1 MHDALPRE
9 VWADWAC
16 TWAHV
21 PLILSGLLCHC
32 WAEGVGVAHS
42 QGGRDESQVWQRD
55 DLSYCSTPGQR
66 KGFGASAFL
75 PHNSNSRMAGSG
87 SAEAAAQAPSCCH
100 QTSKTL
106 LLPALCA
113 VVGLCHPPADLLP
126 QSWGCMWAPSP
137 CLGHVTLG
145 ALLCLISP
153 KVGPAV
159 EGPTGRGTQP
169 LPADFPPPPSLWC
182 LCKAVGAGIVEDAGF
197 RRRVGRKSPWTAAP
211 TPAIPNPAQEEGTS
225 LFSFEEPTPHPQE
238 PDSLPPPF

>member
-1 MHDALPRE
+1 MSLRCGNGMTFPTAAPQGRGKDLGHQPSSHTTATPEWQAAALQRLQPKPPAAVIR
-9 VWADWAC
+9 
-16 TWAHV
+16 
-21 PLILSGLLCHC
+21 PQR
-32 WAEGVGVAHS
+32 HS
-42 QGGRDESQVWQRD
+42 
-55 DLSYCSTPGQR
+55 C
-66 KGFGASAFL
+66 FL
-75 PHNSNSRMAGSG
+75 PSV
-87 SAEAAAQAPSCCH
+87 
-100 QTSKTL
+100 L
-106 LLPALCA
+106 LLVSAT
-113 VVGLCHPPADLLP
+113 PPADLLP

-137 CLGHVTLG
+137 RLGHVTLG

-225 LFSFEEPTPHPQE
+225 LFSFEEPTPRPQE
-238 PDSLPPPF
+238 PDSLSPPF